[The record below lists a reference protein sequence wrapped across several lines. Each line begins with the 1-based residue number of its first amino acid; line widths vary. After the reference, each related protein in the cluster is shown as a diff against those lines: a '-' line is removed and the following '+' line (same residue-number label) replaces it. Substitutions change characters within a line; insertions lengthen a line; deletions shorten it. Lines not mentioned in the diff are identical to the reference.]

1 MQQDKVFN
9 VTLRLISDSEWDSIM
24 GIVKAENMPEAL
36 RYLGDHY
43 PNHSVQSI
51 EETTRIIL

>member
-1 MQQDKVFN
+1 MQPDKVFN
-9 VTLRLISDSEWDSIM
+9 VTLVALGDKYDSIM

-36 RYLGDHY
+36 RYIGDHY